1 VNILAVVAVGEVR
14 LFGARMLVFCLHC
27 NGSNVY
33 CNGGCIPSIDRSDQ
47 VCPAVEIDDDVWEG
61 LKAQAE
67 PLVDTPNTVLRRLLG
82 LAGAENKQATPK
94 ALRRGSAGSGRG
106 DVDGQRRGP
115 TRRAPMGSLLPES
128 AYESPI
134 LRALA
139 ARGGS
144 APARDVVTAVGE
156 MVADRLTE
164 LDRAELPNGGQ
175 RWQSRVQFTR
185 LRLKERGLI
194 KSGSPRGLWELAEA
208 GEELARGEDD
218 S

>member
-1 VNILAVVAVGEVR
+1 MTVLKQEEAIAVSR
-14 LFGARMLVFCLHC
+14 
-27 NGSNVY
+27 
-33 CNGGCIPSIDRSDQ
+33 
-47 VCPAVEIDDDVWEG
+47 AVEIDDEVWEE
-61 LKAQAE
+61 LKAHAE
-67 PLVDTPNTVLRRLLG
+67 PLVDTPNTVLRRVLG
-82 LAGAENKQATPK
+82 LSATEDARTASEAVWPQGA
-94 ALRRGSAGSGRG
+94 RRVDRG
-106 DVDGQRRGP
+106 DENGRRRPP

-144 APARDVVTAVGE
+144 APARDVVNAVGE
-156 MVADRLTE
+156 MVADRFTE
-164 LDRAELPNGGQ
+164 LDREKLANGGQ

-208 GEELARGEDD
+208 GEELVKAEGGT
-218 S
+218 